1 VDTFRPQG
9 ARIYGIVSVNLFVI
23 MEFLRRKT
31 LLTIAVVLMVL
42 LVSEAHVVEGLPAQE
57 VKEPTPKLDK
67 LKVEPQLKNNS
78 SKEAAPAEKPTEQG
92 DGGEASAGE
101 DDKKGGEETS
111 NLKSGGDDDGGS
123 ADTNGGDD
131 GHSETTHENMKNPA
145 SINGEA
151 TNGSNTNGEDAP
163 PNVTLDQSK
172 TTTNLSSTQLTTLLD
187 PESDGNENG
196 NYTLTD
202 AHDTKTS
209 TGSDTMATDGS
220 SVGSSFVS
228 TGSSTSSSPPIGN
241 PEIPPPGKQKPTESN
256 KTAQSEGS
264 AMEKEAGVKPEVD
277 KLEEQSSIEG
287 KEVASQEKTAKGP
300 NPEPIPNDL
309 PAVDS
314 EISKKEDHIMDVNE
328 EDVDAVKEESKVDT
342 PFETSFEKQMG
353 SGAPDPPQ
361 TNFFSYFI
369 VLAIITIVAYL
380 VFHNKK
386 KILGLIVEGRSGK
399 QAGRRRSGGREYRKL
414 DSNMEDMM
422 ETGKETNMR
431 QVIY

>member
-1 VDTFRPQG
+1 
-9 ARIYGIVSVNLFVI
+9 VNIFVI

-31 LLTIAVVLMVL
+31 LLTIAIVLMVL
-42 LVSEAHVVEGLPAQE
+42 LVSEAHVVKGLPAKE
-57 VKEPTPKLDK
+57 AKEPISKQDK
-67 LKVEPQLKNNS
+67 LKEEPQLKNNS
-78 SKEAAPAEKPTEQG
+78 SKEAAPAGKAAEQVV
-92 DGGEASAGE
+92 GGEASAGKDE
-101 DDKKGGEETS
+101 KKGGEETS
-111 NLKSGGDDDGGS
+111 NLKDGADDDGGSKGS
-123 ADTNGGDD
+123 ADTNG
-131 GHSETTHENMKNPA
+131 
-145 SINGEA
+145 
-151 TNGSNTNGEDAP
+151 
-163 PNVTLDQSK
+163 
-172 TTTNLSSTQLTTLLD
+172 
-187 PESDGNENG
+187 
-196 NYTLTD
+196 
-202 AHDTKTS
+202 
-209 TGSDTMATDGS
+209 
-220 SVGSSFVS
+220 GSSFVS
-228 TGSSTSSSPPIGN
+228 TGSSTSSSPPVGN

>member
-1 VDTFRPQG
+1 
-9 ARIYGIVSVNLFVI
+9 

-31 LLTIAVVLMVL
+31 LSTIAVALMVL
-42 LVSEAHVVEGLPAQE
+42 LVSEAHVVEGLPAKE
-57 VKEPTPKLDK
+57 VKESTSKLDK
-67 LKVEPQLKNNS
+67 LKEEPQLKE
-78 SKEAAPAEKPTEQG
+78 EAAPAEKAAEQG
-92 DGGEASAGE
+92 EGGEASAAGE
-101 DDKKGGEETS
+101 DEKKGGEETS
-111 NLKSGGDDDGGS
+111 NLKSGGDVD
-123 ADTNGGDD
+123 
-131 GHSETTHENMKNPA
+131 
-145 SINGEA
+145 
-151 TNGSNTNGEDAP
+151 
-163 PNVTLDQSK
+163 
-172 TTTNLSSTQLTTLLD
+172 
-187 PESDGNENG
+187 
-196 NYTLTD
+196 
-202 AHDTKTS
+202 
-209 TGSDTMATDGS
+209 
-220 SVGSSFVS
+220 GSSFVS
-228 TGSSTSSSPPIGN
+228 TGSSTSSSPPVGN

>member
-1 VDTFRPQG
+1 
-9 ARIYGIVSVNLFVI
+9 VNIFVI

-31 LLTIAVVLMVL
+31 LLTIAIVLMVL
-42 LVSEAHVVEGLPAQE
+42 LVSEAHVVKGLPAKE
-57 VKEPTPKLDK
+57 AKEPISKQDK
-67 LKVEPQLKNNS
+67 LKEEPQLKNNS
-78 SKEAAPAEKPTEQG
+78 SKEAAPAGKAAEQVV
-92 DGGEASAGE
+92 GGEASAGKDE
-101 DDKKGGEETS
+101 KKGGEETS
-111 NLKSGGDDDGGS
+111 NLKDGADDDGGSKGS

-131 GHSETTHENMKNPA
+131 GHGVTELENMKNPV
-145 SINGEA
+145 STNGEA
-151 TNGSNTNGEDAP
+151 KNGSNTNGEDVP
-163 PNVTLDQSK
+163 LNVTLGQSK
-172 TTTNLSSTQLTTLLD
+172 TTTDSSSTHLTNS
-187 PESDGNENG
+187 PEPGSDGNENDKS
-196 NYTLTD
+196 TD
-202 AHDTKTS
+202 THDTKTS
-209 TGSDTMATDGS
+209 TGSDTMATDSS